1 MATITVVDNEDMLPL
16 PLAHVWNE
24 SAMVGAVTNLDG
36 IATIEDDAD
45 MVGTWRVSFVGYQT
59 ANVVVT
65 EPSSILV
72 KLVRG
77 VNLPEITITPD
88 GQGDQPGGNGQPP
101 PPNYA
106 WFLLIG
112 LGALLLLN
120 RK

>member
-1 MATITVVDNEDMLPL
+1 MATITVVDNQDMLPL

-45 MVGTWRVSFVGYQT
+45 MIGTWRVSFIGYQT

-77 VNLPEITITPD
+77 VNLPEIEITPD
-88 GQGDQPGGNGQPP
+88 NDGTASGGDGQPP
-101 PPNYA
+101 PKNYA
-106 WFLLIG
+106 WLLLAG
-112 LGALLLLN
+112 FAALLLLN